1 MQPPVPQIQRTQIDP
16 DVTVLQIAGRITLG
30 RECQVVEWA
39 VDDLIKNGTR
49 KVVFDLAQLEFIDST
64 GVGIIVMST
73 GKMSAAG
80 GELRIAALQ
89 PRVAELMRVTK
100 LDRIMVFYPTVADA
114 VDGF

>member
-1 MQPPVPQIQRTQIDP
+1 MPHIQRSQIEP

-30 RECQVVEWA
+30 RECQAVEWA
-39 VDDLIKNGTR
+39 VDELIKNGSR
-49 KVVFDLAQLEFIDST
+49 KVVFDLAQLDYVDST
-64 GVGIIVMST
+64 GIGIIVMSS

-100 LDRIMVFYPTVADA
+100 LNQIMVFYSTVAAA
-114 VDGF
+114 VDDFS